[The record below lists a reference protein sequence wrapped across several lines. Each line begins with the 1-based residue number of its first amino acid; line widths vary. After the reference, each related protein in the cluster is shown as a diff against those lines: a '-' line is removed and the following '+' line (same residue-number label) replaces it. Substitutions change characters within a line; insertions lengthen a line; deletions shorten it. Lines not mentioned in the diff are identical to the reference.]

1 MAKDNG
7 FRFSVYFRK
16 EQVEYMDKEAQKLGI
31 SRSKYLERAL
41 PLELQVL
48 ENRKGAEKKGKLN
61 EREN

>member
-7 FRFSVYFRK
+7 VRFSVYFRK

-48 ENRKGAEKKGKLN
+48 ENRKGAEKKEKA
-61 EREN
+61 E

>member
-7 FRFSVYFRK
+7 VRFSVYFRK

-48 ENRKGAEKKGKLN
+48 ENRKGAEKKEKI
-61 EREN
+61 E

>member
-7 FRFSVYFRK
+7 VRFSVYFRK

-48 ENRKGAEKKGKLN
+48 ENRKGAEKKGKA
-61 EREN
+61 E

>member
-7 FRFSVYFRK
+7 VRFSVYFRK

-48 ENRKGAEKKGKLN
+48 ENRKGAERKEKA
-61 EREN
+61 E

>member
-7 FRFSVYFRK
+7 VRFSVYFRK

-48 ENRKGAEKKGKLN
+48 EKRKGAEKKEKV
-61 EREN
+61 E

>member
-1 MAKDNG
+1 MKKDNG
-7 FRFSVYFRK
+7 VRFSVYFRK

-48 ENRKGAEKKGKLN
+48 ENRKGAERKEKA
-61 EREN
+61 E

>member
-1 MAKDNG
+1 MKKDNG
-7 FRFSVYFRK
+7 VRFSVYFRK

-48 ENRKGAEKKGKLN
+48 ENRKGAEKKEKA
-61 EREN
+61 E

>member
-7 FRFSVYFRK
+7 VRFSVYFRK

-48 ENRKGAEKKGKLN
+48 ENRKGAEKTEKA
-61 EREN
+61 E